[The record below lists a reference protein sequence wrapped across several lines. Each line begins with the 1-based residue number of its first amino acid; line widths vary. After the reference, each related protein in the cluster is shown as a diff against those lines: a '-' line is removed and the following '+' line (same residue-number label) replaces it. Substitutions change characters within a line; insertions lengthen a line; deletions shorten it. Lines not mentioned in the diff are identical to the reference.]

1 MDAILSR
8 AGIPGSSGAS
18 ASLSPVAQGLHTV
31 WSCRVGT
38 RTIAVKELQ
47 LRPSIA
53 GWRERF
59 ERAGVVE
66 REVASRGDF
75 LPRSIVTD
83 SGSVVFDVEG
93 RWFLLH
99 EWVDGIPVSH
109 LNSAE
114 DWTSLASIMATT
126 ATVPVDMLPSMPAAG
141 DDPPAAIG
149 DVIEALPNRSESA
162 EVHRILATCNDRVE
176 ALLADERAGDSVIG
190 HRDLTVQNL
199 LRRRDGR
206 LVILDWENAGRSSL
220 ESELGRLCASIPP
233 ATAID
238 NIAYAV
244 GALPAA
250 ARGRLLLKDSAW
262 LGDWVRGH
270 LMFMRYW
277 ALSRPDRT
285 ERLVLHAQQ
294 LRQAIDNAPRLL
306 AAAAE
311 AI

>member
-1 MDAILSR
+1 
-8 AGIPGSSGAS
+8 
-18 ASLSPVAQGLHTV
+18 
-31 WSCRVGT
+31 VGT

-53 GWRERF
+53 GWRARF

-66 REVASRGDF
+66 RGLAGHSDF
-75 LPRSIVTD
+75 LPRPIVSD
-83 SGSVVFDVEG
+83 SGSVVFDVGG

-99 EWVDGIPVSH
+99 EWVDGSPVSH
-109 LNSAE
+109 LGSPE
-114 DWTSLASIMATT
+114 DWTSLAVMVAAT
-126 ATVPVDMLPSMPAAG
+126 ATMPIDTLPSTPTVA

-149 DVIEALPNRSESA
+149 DVIDALPDRPGSA
-162 EVHRILATCNDRVE
+162 EARHVLATCDTRVE
-176 ALLADERAGDSVIG
+176 ALLADERAGDPVIG

-199 LRRRDGR
+199 LRRHDRR

-220 ESELGRLCASIPP
+220 ESELGRLCASVPP
-233 ATAID
+233 ATAVD
-238 NIAYAV
+238 NIASAV

-250 ARGRLLLKDSAW
+250 TRGRLLLTDSAW

-285 ERLVLHAQQ
+285 ELLVLHAHR
-294 LRQAIDNAPRLL
+294 LHQAVDNAPRLL